1 MKNHYGSIDNPN
13 QFHDNGCCEPGIAEL
28 NTLEPIRQN
37 TRLIVMDALYAVI
50 EGGPSWNL
58 EYMKPLNSILVAT
71 DPVAI
76 DRVMLE
82 LIDGLRK
89 EANMTAE
96 AQRVR
101 FLDFANELGLG
112 ESDLSKIDLIEIN
125 LG

>member
-1 MKNHYGSIDNPN
+1 MIMAVANLVLPS
-13 QFHDNGCCEPGIAEL
+13 
-28 NTLEPIRQN
+28 
-37 TRLIVMDALYAVI
+37 LILWSPLDKIHGLLSWMPCMLLSK
-50 EGGPSWNL
+50 GGPSWNL